1 MANLAPPVPPHHSD
15 AISDELSPSEGQPP
29 NESLEITGS
38 TGSGKGRMV
47 LACDRC
53 RTKKRRCNGVRPVCN
68 NCQRAHS
75 RGVPDVVCNYAT
87 TTKKR
92 GRKKGY
98 RDALLQKLNYL
109 ESMLMQNEGQGDVN
123 GQQLSASENFSHAGR
138 RSLQENLRTVSD
150 AMDIQGES
158 GDDNEDDLVYE
169 SPPITDGSTANSSRS
184 ASFARSQ
191 NISMANLVSPYN
203 SGQSPVRAVLPGAR
217 PAIEDDNF
225 QPGFTDTDGYPTC
238 TEMGTGLNG
247 SSALSMNRTMG
258 ITTSVLSGPLSPR
271 TSRSGMAF
279 NNGLVR
285 SGSRPGLTE
294 SNSAKGWPFT
304 EPMYKAPTFPNFSS
318 SISEIEID
326 PEYLRSLGSGLDNVF
341 AAFPPHVQLPK
352 PLICM
357 RPGLVPELYIH
368 LLACYF
374 TFVNVCFPMF
384 DEVLF
389 FEDLIPVNRHPP
401 ALLNALCA
409 YGCLHSRHTAL
420 FETPYHNP
428 RKAAQYFFDEAVKE
442 IDSIP
447 DSMQHV
453 QLLVLLGVWDFGQ
466 EYRGT
471 SWQYISLAI
480 REAEKIQLG
489 YKTGQQADYLYTLW
503 KVPGTDELSPLE
515 VTERRRTWA
524 YTFAVDTFSALVSG
538 LHPGIEEGDYAHVLI
553 EAANHADD
561 HEDLIGRL
569 KCNRLGPTVIDSSG
583 RRLGRGGR
591 PLTGEWKRVLAGHPM
606 QTIHDFRP
614 EAWSVD
620 AESLDHICSHNKPWV
635 LQIAYVIRRVLRC
648 LTSTPLPSTGGG
660 CTTRPHASII
670 LSVLPPP
677 TDPVHL
683 HYTMISWWA
692 STPEDERAYRHLGD
706 FLNSGMQPAL
716 PSVAQLWSLS
726 HTVFNLLFPCA
737 ISMLHHRNVRA
748 GNAPRD
754 AVFAPSILPDAPRCT
769 SANICVLALRAQAF
783 VVRSV
788 YAAQGFTS
796 LPFAPTTAG
805 APLEASASEVPSK
818 TPFSPSHPA
827 APTCFLQSPMTVFAL
842 FATCLTFVSKV
853 IPVLQSTNDLATIEE
868 GLGEI
873 ERLFLPTMDNCSR
886 VWKITG
892 MYAAKLREAVAAI
905 RSGNQALVDKIQFDP
920 SDLNM
925 PTSATATTSFSNL
938 PSSFPHDLMSGIFAP
953 NSMPQSSRSSF
964 QPHVTNSGTYHPVA
978 TMGPSNASGLTDN
991 VGMGGYPPPARPA
1004 QMPAQTGFL
1013 MR

>member
-1 MANLAPPVPPHHSD
+1 MANLAPAVPPYYSD
-15 AISDELSPSEGQPP
+15 AISDDLSEGQPP
-29 NESLEITGS
+29 NDSLEITGS
-38 TGSGKGRMV
+38 AGSGKGRMV

-75 RGVPDVVCNYAT
+75 RGIVDVVCNYAT

-109 ESMLMQNEGQGDVN
+109 ESMLMQNEGQGDVT
-123 GQQLSASENFSHAGR
+123 GQQLSSDKFSHAGR
-138 RSLQENLRTVSD
+138 RCLQENLRTASD
-150 AMDIQGES
+150 AMDVQGES
-158 GDDNEDDLVYE
+158 GDDNEDDQVYQ
-169 SPPITDGSTANSSRS
+169 SPPATDGSTANSSRS
-184 ASFARSQ
+184 ASFARSPEM
-191 NISMANLVSPYN
+191 SLANLVSSYEP
-203 SGQSPVRAVLPGAR
+203 GQSPVHAVLPGAR
-217 PAIEDDNF
+217 PGIESDGF
-225 QPGFTDTDGYPTC
+225 QPGLAGTDGYPTC

-247 SSALSMNRTMG
+247 SSALGMNRTMG
-258 ITTSVLSGPLSPR
+258 ITASVASGPLSPR
-271 TSRSGMAF
+271 TSRPGMAF
-279 NNGLVR
+279 TNELVR

-294 SNSAKGWPFT
+294 SNETKGWSFT
-304 EPMYKAPTFPNFSS
+304 QPIYRAPTLANLSS
-318 SISEIEID
+318 SITEID
-326 PEYLRSLGSGLDNVF
+326 INPEYLASLGSGLDNVF
-341 AAFPPHVQLPK
+341 SAFPPHVQLPK
-352 PLICM
+352 HLICM

-420 FETPYHNP
+420 FEAPYHNP
-428 RKAAQYFFDEAVKE
+428 RKASQYFFDEAVKE
-442 IDSIP
+442 IDSLP

-503 KVPGTDELSPLE
+503 KVPKTDELSSLE

-569 KCNRLGPTVIDSSG
+569 KCNRRGPTVSDSSG
-583 RRLGRGGR
+583 RLLGRGGR
-591 PLTGEWKRVLAGHPM
+591 PLTGEWKRVLVGQPE

-620 AESLDHICSHNKPWV
+620 PDSLDHICSHNKPWV
-635 LQIAYVIRRVLRC
+635 LQIAYVIRRVLRY
-648 LTSTPLPSTGGG
+648 LTSTPLQTTGGG
-660 CTTRPHASII
+660 CTTRPHASLI

-677 TDPVHL
+677 TDPIHL
-683 HYTMISWWA
+683 HHTMISWWA
-692 STPEDERAYRHLGD
+692 STPADERAYRHLGD
-706 FLNSGMQPAL
+706 FVNSGMQPAL

-737 ISMLHHRNVRA
+737 ISMLHHRNVRV
-748 GNAPRD
+748 GNVPRD
-754 AVFAPSILPDAPRCT
+754 VLFAPSILPDAPRCT

-796 LPFAPTTAG
+796 LPFAPTTG
-805 APLEASASEVPSK
+805 GPPLEASVSEVPSK
-818 TPFSPSHPA
+818 TPFSATHPA
-827 APTCFLQSPMTVFAL
+827 APRCFLQSPMTIFAL

-853 IPVLQSTNDLATIEE
+853 IPALQSTNDHATIEE

-905 RSGNQALVDKIQFDP
+905 RSGNQALVEMIQFDP

-925 PTSATATTSFSNL
+925 TTPATGPTSFSNL

-953 NSMPQSSRSSF
+953 NSMQHNGRSSNR
-964 QPHVTNSGTYHPVA
+964 PHVTNSGTFQPVA
-978 TMGPSNASGLTDN
+978 TMGLSNASVITDN
-991 VGMGGYPPPARPA
+991 VRIGGGYPPPPRPA
-1004 QMPAQTGFL
+1004 QMQAQPGFL